1 MISELIYEFMRT
13 RVIAPTSE
21 IEIYMR
27 DNYGITPKQVRGGL
41 RYLRY
46 INLLDN
52 ACHIEIRGRK
62 ESLYTII

>member
-1 MISELIYEFMRT
+1 MIWELIYEFMRK
-13 RVIAPTSE
+13 RIIAPTSE

-27 DNYGITPKQVRGGL
+27 DNYRITPKQVRGGL

-52 ACHIEIRGRK
+52 TCKIEIRGRE
-62 ESLYTII
+62 ESLYKIV